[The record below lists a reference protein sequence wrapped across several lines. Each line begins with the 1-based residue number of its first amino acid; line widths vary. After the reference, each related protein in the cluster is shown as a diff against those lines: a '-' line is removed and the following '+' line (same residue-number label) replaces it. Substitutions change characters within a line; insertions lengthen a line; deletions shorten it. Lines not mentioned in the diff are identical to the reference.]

1 MLDMNKKVVFHSV
14 SDIGMKKALGS
25 QQEKPVMICATTS
38 MSCHVPVDWSEGGAD
53 LLSQT

>member
-1 MLDMNKKVVFHSV
+1 MNKKVVFHSV